1 MLLTELS
8 CWPLGR
14 PLLYCSE
21 VVGWA
26 APPTHCGDILRGSP
40 VLADA
45 GARIGCERKYSHSFT
60 PFRMNTPHWRTILMR
75 AAGHSRL

>member
-1 MLLTELS
+1 MLLPELS
-8 CWPLGR
+8 CWPPGR

-21 VVGWA
+21 VVRSA

-40 VLADA
+40 VPADA
-45 GARIGCERKYSHSFT
+45 GARSGCKRKYSHSVT
-60 PFRMNTPHWRTILMR
+60 AFRMNTRHWRTIVMR